1 MKLEIFGEPKET
13 EPVLRL
19 KLTKDIFGDIWLH
32 AVNEDGNNI
41 QNLLRIAPS
50 GTITRSPIGIDF
62 AKKYLLDVDDQD
74 RMRIS

>member
-1 MKLEIFGEPKET
+1 MKLEVYGEPEKT

-41 QNLLRIAPS
+41 QNLLRITPS
-50 GTITRSPIGIDF
+50 GTIARSPIGTDF

-74 RMRIS
+74 CMRIS